1 MAKFSTKR
9 RLVLAALLLGGAA
22 VPVTLFAQDMSNE
35 EQKDWLT
42 SFVEVQLSTPERQI
56 RLSNIDGVLGS
67 DVTIREISIADEEGV
82 WLRINN
88 AALNWNQGALFFGK
102 LEVNSLKAESID
114 YLRNAKPA
122 ENSVDLP
129 APEAGGFEV
138 PQFPVAI
145 QIGEIA
151 VPSVTFGE
159 SVFGLGSRIGLK
171 GWVTLENGDL
181 DVFADIDR
189 VDEPGGTLD
198 LDLKYR
204 RENAEVDVTFNL
216 AEPPDGVIAN
226 LLNIEGRPAV
236 DLNLIGKG
244 PVSDLNAELK
254 LLANGQEALAGT
266 GRIAQARDGLAV
278 SVDLG
283 GPLSTLVA
291 QPYRRFFGA
300 DTRLGVNALVRTAG
314 GFDISDI
321 RLSGGQLGLVGSAE
335 TTADNF
341 LSKLDLTATIAD
353 PAGGKVVLPLAGAE
367 TSVQGAELRIGFG
380 TSADDSWKADLT
392 VANFVTDGFAARDL
406 EFGVG
411 GVAKNLADPAAR
423 LVTYNGDGVLSGIA
437 ADAGVEAALGSNV
450 GLGLAGVW
458 NAGQPIDLA
467 EFRIAGKALTAGLVG
482 KIDGTDFDGTISIDT
497 ASIAPFSSLAGRSL
511 SGGLNLSA
519 SGRVEVVGGGF
530 DLVLDGTGD
539 TLRIDDPTVDRLL
552 NGEIKLS
559 GRVARDGGGF
569 SAENFKLGNQLIQV
583 TADGVYASD
592 SADFNIA
599 LDLSDLGLVAE
610 NASGALQVT
619 GSARSEN
626 AETPLVL
633 ALDGVVPTGTLSD
646 YDLRDAK
653 FGVAASLF
661 NGVTNGTI
669 TGSAALDGHLA
680 QLASQFKLD
689 EVTQSLSGL
698 SFDIAGTKVTGQALR
713 DAETGL
719 INGGFDIAAPDV
731 SLAAA
736 LALTEASGAL
746 NAKVTLAPVD
756 GEQGAQLTANASDL
770 KVSGISIGRADVAAT
785 IGDLF
790 GVPAIDGV
798 ANASTIVAGGTVINS
813 VTAKANQSG
822 DSTNFDAQAA
832 LATGTNIDLA
842 GALSPIADG
851 YRLALNRANLTQ
863 GQLAA
868 TLASPTE
875 LIVAGESV
883 SLDALRFNVG
893 SGSITA
899 SGTAGDVLDMRVV
912 IDALPLNIANTI
924 VPSLGV
930 AGTLNG
936 EAIVTGAASDPNVRF
951 NANANG
957 ISTAQIAPFGIAPI
971 SASLAGSFAANTV
984 TIESLTANGNGGL
997 NVSGSGRIPLAG
1009 ADMAVSIKGSAPLA
1023 LANRFVADRGAQVS
1037 GTASFDAQVGG
1048 SISSPQFGGSVSL
1061 ADGGYIDPELNLRLQ
1076 GITGRASLSGTTATV
1091 ENLTANLATGGSVSV
1106 GGTIGLNG
1114 DLPANLTIAINSA
1127 RYADGDLF
1135 IATIR
1140 GDLKVTGGL
1149 MATPLLSGG
1158 LTIEQANI
1166 TVPDSFG
1173 GAGQIID
1180 VDHRSTPADVEQ
1192 TLVRAKVGTDAASR
1206 SAAAGAG
1213 PQLALDV
1220 TIDAPNQIFIRGR
1233 GLDAEVGG
1241 SLRLTGPAS
1250 NIQPV
1255 GAFNLIRGRLSI
1267 LGQRITF
1274 TSGGVTLLGDL
1285 DPQINLVATT
1295 SNDNIDVTVTVS
1307 GRASALDVT
1316 FGSSPTLPQDEVLSR
1331 LIFNRPISELS
1342 PLQLAQ
1348 LAAAA
1353 AELVG
1358 GGGGGLVGSLR
1369 GAAGLADLD
1378 VVTDAEGNVGVKAGT
1393 YIQDNVYLGVTAGA
1407 NGQSKVNINLD
1418 VTDDLTVRGAAGQD
1432 GSSSLGVYFE
1442 RDY

>member
-9 RLVLAALLLGGAA
+9 RLALAALLLGGAA
-22 VPVTLFAQDMSNE
+22 VPVALLAQDMSNE

-42 SFVEVQLSTPERQI
+42 SFVEDQLSTPERQI
-56 RLSNIDGVLGS
+56 SLSNIDGVLGS

-114 YLRNAKPA
+114 YLRNATPA
-122 ENSVDLP
+122 ENTVDLP
-129 APEAGGFEV
+129 SPEAGGFAV
-138 PQFPVAI
+138 PEFPVEI

-151 VPSVTFGE
+151 VPQVSFGE
-159 SVFGLGSRIGLK
+159 SVFGLGSQIAL
-171 GWVTLENGDL
+171 NGSASLAGGNL
-181 DVFADIDR
+181 DVDFEVDR
-189 VDEPGGTLD
+189 LDGPGGKLD
-198 LDLKYR
+198 LDLSYR
-204 RENAEVDVTFNL
+204 NENSAVELAFNL
-216 AEPPDGVIAN
+216 AEPAGGVIAN
-226 LLNIEGRPAV
+226 LLNIEGKPAV
-236 DLNLIGKG
+236 DLKLNASG
-244 PVSDLNAELK
+244 PVSDLNGDLQ

-266 GRIAQARDGLAV
+266 ARIAQASEGLDV

-291 QPYRRFFGA
+291 QPYRPFFGA
-300 DTRLGVNALVRTAG
+300 DTRLGVQALVRTAG
-314 GFDISDI
+314 GFDVSNI
-321 RLSGGQLGLVGSAE
+321 RLSGGQLDLTGSAS

-353 PAGGKVVLPLAGAE
+353 PSGGKVVLPVAGAD
-367 TSVQGAELRIGFG
+367 TSVQGAELKIAFG
-380 TSADDSWKADLT
+380 TSADESWNTELT
-392 VANFVTDGFAARDL
+392 IANFVTDGFAARDL
-406 EFGVG
+406 ALGVG
-411 GVAKNLADPAAR
+411 GVAKNIADPTTR
-423 LVTYNGDGVLSGIA
+423 LVTFNGDGALSGIA
-437 ADAGVEAALGSNV
+437 ADPGIEAALGQSL
-450 GLGLAGVW
+450 GLGFAGVW

-467 EFRIAGKALTAGLVG
+467 EFRILGKALTAAAEG
-482 KIDGTDFDGTISIDT
+482 KIDGTDFDGTISVDT

-511 SGGLNLSA
+511 SGGLSLTA
-519 SGRVEVVGGGF
+519 TGRVEAIGGGF
-530 DLVLDGTGD
+530 NLFLDGAGD
-539 TLRIDDPTVDRLL
+539 TLRIDDPTADRLL
-552 NGEIKLS
+552 NGEITLS

-569 SAENFKLGNQLIQV
+569 SAEDFTLGNQLVQF
-583 TADGVYASD
+583 TADGVYASET
-592 SADFNIA
+592 ADFNIG
-599 LDLSDLGLVAE
+599 LNLSDLGLVAE
-610 NASGALQVT
+610 DASGALTVR
-619 GSARSEN
+619 GSAKSQN
-626 AETPLVL
+626 ADAPLMLVL
-633 ALDGVVPTGTLSD
+633 DGQLLTGTLAGRG
-646 YDLRDAK
+646 LRD
-653 FGVAASLF
+653 GEIGISASIF
-661 NGVTNGTI
+661 DGVTDGSI

-680 QLASQFKLD
+680 QLASAFKLD
-689 EVTQSLSGL
+689 DAAQTLSGL
-698 SFDIAGTKVTGQALR
+698 TFEIAGTKIAGQAVR
-713 DAETGL
+713 SADTGL
-719 INGGFDIAAPDV
+719 INGGFDVVAPDV

-736 LALTEASGAL
+736 LALMDASGAL
-746 NAKVTLAPVD
+746 NAKLTLAPMN
-756 GEQGAQLTANASDL
+756 GEQGAQLAANASQL
-770 KVSGISIGRADVAAT
+770 KVNGISIARADIAAT
-785 IGDLF
+785 VSDLF
-790 GVPAIDGV
+790 GVPAVDGT
-798 ANASTIVAGGTVINS
+798 ASAETVVVGGTVINT

-822 DSTNFDAQAA
+822 ETTNFDAQAA
-832 LATGTNIDLA
+832 LATGTNVDVA

-868 TLASPTE
+868 KLANPTE
-875 LIVAGESV
+875 LIVAGDSV
-883 SLDALRFNVG
+883 NLSGLRLEVG

-899 SGTAGDVLDMRVV
+899 SGTAGDILNLRVV
-912 IDALPLNIANTI
+912 IDALPLNIANAI
-924 VPSLGV
+924 VPSLGL
-930 AGTLNG
+930 AGTVNADA
-936 EAIVTGAASDPNVRF
+936 AITGQADNPQIRF

-971 SASLAGSFAANTV
+971 SASLAGSFASNTV
-984 TIESLTANGNGGL
+984 TIDSLTANGSGGL
-997 NVSGSGRIPLAG
+997 NVSGSGRVPLAG
-1009 ADMAVSIKGSAPLA
+1009 ADMAVSLKGSAPLA

-1037 GTASFDAQVGG
+1037 GTASFDARVGG
-1048 SISSPQFGGSVSL
+1048 SISNPQFGGSLSL

-1106 GGTIGLNG
+1106 GGTVGLSG
-1114 DLPANLTIAINSA
+1114 SLPANLNISVNSA

-1135 IATIR
+1135 IATVR
-1140 GDLKVTGGL
+1140 GGLRVTGDLV
-1149 MATPLLSGG
+1149 ATPLLAGQ
-1158 LTIEQANI
+1158 LTVEQANI
-1166 TVPDSFG
+1166 TVPDNFG
-1173 GAGQIID
+1173 GAGQVID
-1180 VDHRSTPADVEQ
+1180 VDHRSTPADVKQ
-1192 TLVRAKVGTDAASR
+1192 TLVRAKVGTDAGSR
-1206 SAAAGAG
+1206 AGAANAG
-1213 PQLALDV
+1213 PELALDV

-1255 GAFNLIRGRLSI
+1255 GAFNLLRGRLSI

-1307 GRASALDVT
+1307 GRASALEVT
-1316 FGSSPTLPQDEVLSR
+1316 FGSNPSLPQDEVLSR

-1358 GGGGGLVGSLR
+1358 GGGGGLVESLR

-1378 VVTDAEGNVGVKAGT
+1378 VVTDAQGNVGVKAGT